1 MKEEKALAMR
11 ANAIQFNT
19 ELQPVRWSDVRA
31 QIAPQGESVKAPAL
45 VDHELTFMRAK
56 AYRSSFEDQDHVY
69 WVVAFDE
76 TDERLVNFTLGG
88 AACVEIL
95 DAIAK
100 NPPDEPILFVLA
112 FHAQGNFDGY
122 YTLE

>member
-1 MKEEKALAMR
+1 MKEEKALAFR

-19 ELQPVRWSDVRA
+19 ELEPVRWSDVRA
-31 QIAPQGESVKAPAL
+31 EIAPQGEKAKARNL
-45 VDHELTFMRAK
+45 VDHDLTFVRAK
-56 AYRSSFEDQDHVY
+56 PYRSSFEDQSHVY
-69 WVVAFDE
+69 WVVAWDE
-76 TDERLVNFTLGG
+76 TDERLINFTLGG

-100 NPPDEPILFVLA
+100 NPPDQPITFRLSFNDG
-112 FHAQGNFDGY
+112 GNFEGY